1 MPKKPD
7 ERFAI
12 PLPSVKSDGVLDL
25 LGGVARTRPLSG
37 EELLRQAAETERAA
51 KAGDPA
57 AQAAAA
63 RMLLTDSPDFRKN
76 RRAVALLKKAA
87 QKKAPEALYLLGL
100 VYLRGQG
107 VRQNDAEGVR
117 YLEAAAYLGHLG
129 AEKDLAKA
137 YRLGLP
143 DGASPDKMK
152 KSLYW
157 SRIAAARGD
166 AYSAFLA
173 GCACRD
179 GIGTEQNL
187 EEARKWLY
195 QAARGAV
202 PGAASALAKL
212 HLRRDYEAR
221 RPEEARRWMIEAAL
235 TGDIEAQLRVGIF
248 FWSGFGGRVDQ
259 REAVRWLC
267 RAAEGGSATACAM
280 LAGFFMTG
288 TVLSLDRLRAWVLYQ
303 LAQKLGDPA
312 AQATAETINA
322 LLSPEER
329 RAGRDILR
337 LETPHRIVEA
347 LIPRKTR

>member
-1 MPKKPD
+1 
-7 ERFAI
+7 
-12 PLPSVKSDGVLDL
+12 
-25 LGGVARTRPLSG
+25 
-37 EELLRQAAETERAA
+37 
-51 KAGDPA
+51 
-57 AQAAAA
+57 
-63 RMLLTDSPDFRKN
+63 
-76 RRAVALLKKAA
+76 
-87 QKKAPEALYLLGL
+87 
-100 VYLRGQG
+100 
-107 VRQNDAEGVR
+107 
-117 YLEAAAYLGHLG
+117 
-129 AEKDLAKA
+129 
-137 YRLGLP
+137 
-143 DGASPDKMK
+143 
-152 KSLYW
+152 
-157 SRIAAARGD
+157 
-166 AYSAFLA
+166 
-173 GCACRD
+173 
-179 GIGTEQNL
+179 
-187 EEARKWLY
+187 
-195 QAARGAV
+195 
-202 PGAASALAKL
+202 
-212 HLRRDYEAR
+212 
-221 RPEEARRWMIEAAL
+221 MIEAAL